1 MPHAT
6 AVGSCGTA
14 RPSYVHRLANMTRTR
29 SYDRLPELASAER
42 PGVLAVVSEPAG
54 IPGVRSEHRSQEDTR
69 TEDDQVAD
77 SGWEQ
82 AGDHHEAKP
91 EQPRK
96 DEPPPRGS
104 SGKAD
109 EVRAQSD
116 AKPGFA

>member
-1 MPHAT
+1 MVTVLP
-6 AVGSCGTA
+6 
-14 RPSYVHRLANMTRTR
+14 NMTRTR

-42 PGVLAVVSEPAG
+42 PGGLLAVVSEPAG
-54 IPGVRSEHRSQEDTR
+54 IPGVRSEYRSQEDTR

-96 DEPPPRGS
+96 EQPPPRGS

-109 EVRAQSD
+109 DVRAQSA
-116 AKPGFA
+116 AKLGFA